1 MNYQHRLD
9 LVCSALSKCRLS
21 TQIVSVNSV
30 AYWQYSGFISA
41 QLNTQPFLFLKGR
54 KLLQGGEVLIV
65 SDAYLCRYVIL
76 TLPSTKGEA
85 LIIGPYLSKAAKKEQ
100 ILELSESLQL
110 DANLTKALEQSL
122 NELPVITADSAV
134 FALIEAF
141 CEDVFSK
148 DYTVTELSLEDDAP
162 PLTSITS
169 KSENQNIINEMQLI
183 EQRYA
188 YENQL
193 MEAVIKG
200 SDYKSDKLFAALSQ
214 INLEHRIA
222 DPVRS
227 LKNYCIILNTLLR
240 KAAEK
245 GGVHPIHINSISSD
259 FAKRIEQLNGAEQI
273 KDFMKN
279 MFKGYCKLVKTHS
292 LKDYSPPVQRVLACI
307 SSNLNSNLRLNALA
321 KLQNIS
327 PAYLSTLFK
336 KELGV
341 TLTSYVNSARVEH
354 AIQLLKNTHLQVQT
368 IAAHCGMPDVQ
379 YFSKIF
385 KKQTGV
391 TPKEFREKN
400 RLKKSV
406 DFTTL
411 K

>member
-1 MNYQHRLD
+1 MCN
-9 LVCSALSKCRLS
+9 ALSKCRLS
-21 TQIVSVNSV
+21 TQIVPVNSV
-30 AYWQYSGFISA
+30 ADWQYSGFVSA

-65 SDAYLCRYVIL
+65 SDACLCHYVIL
-76 TLPSTKGEA
+76 TLPNITGEA
-85 LIIGPYLSKAAKKEQ
+85 LIIGPYLSEDIKVEQ

-110 DANLTKALEQSL
+110 DTNLTKVLEQSL
-122 NELPVITADSAV
+122 GELPVLTADSAV

-141 CEDVFSK
+141 CDDVFSK
-148 DYTVTELSLEDDAP
+148 NYTVAEHNLEDNIES
-162 PLTSITS
+162 LTSIDQIE
-169 KSENQNIINEMQLI
+169 ENQDIINEMQLI

-193 MEAVIKG
+193 IEAVIKG
-200 SDYKSDKLFAALSQ
+200 SEHKADKLFASLSE
-214 INLEHRIA
+214 INFEHRIA
-222 DPVRS
+222 DPIRS

-240 KAAEK
+240 KAAEG
-245 GGVHPIHINSISSD
+245 GGVHPIHINKISSD
-259 FAKRIEQLNGAEQI
+259 FAKQIEQLSGAKQI

-279 MFKGYCKLVKTHS
+279 MFKSYCKLVKTHS

-307 SSNLNSNLRLNALA
+307 SSNLNANLRLNALA

-341 TLTSYVNSARVEH
+341 TLTSYVNSVRVEH

-400 RLKKSV
+400 KLKKSV